1 MQPFQAV
8 PAAPHFTGGPS
19 AALKSAVDEICAT
32 LARLIAYL
40 CALALLFIV
49 GVYLWDQL
57 PEMHGEA
64 SAQPDWTVATRSIPA
79 FSSNQYDFLYKSK
92 TYQIFR
98 HAEGGRKDMLRWNA
112 ENGRPLAGVAIY
124 RPGGEFE
131 PPITADAAGIVDS
144 KFGPVTLLKPHG
156 SPCLGFLKAIEQPAL
171 RISGFVCQGETVP
184 ARGAAIA
191 CLLNRLSLVA
201 AGNDARLA
209 ELFARA
215 DLKRADCRT
224 DWISGSDR
232 PSLRGA
238 I

>member
-8 PAAPHFTGGPS
+8 PAAPHFTGGPG
-19 AALKSAVDEICAT
+19 AVLKSAVDEICAT

-40 CALALLFIV
+40 CTLALMFIV

-64 SAQPDWTVATRSIPA
+64 SAHPDWTVATRSIPA
-79 FSSNQYDFLYKSK
+79 FASNQYNLLYKSK
-92 TYQIFR
+92 SYQIFR
-98 HAEGGRKDMLRWNA
+98 HPEGGRKDMLRWNA
-112 ENGRPLAGVAIY
+112 ENGRPVAGVEIY

-131 PPITADAAGIVDS
+131 PPGTADAAGIVDS
-144 KFGPVTLLKPHG
+144 KFGTVTLLKPHG

-184 ARGAAIA
+184 ARGAAIT
-191 CLLNRLSLVA
+191 CLLNRLSLIS

-209 ELFARA
+209 ELFAHA

-224 DWISGSDR
+224 DWISGSDK